1 MSELN
6 SRVFLATE
14 AIVICLP
21 LTALLIVGVLPA
33 QISHWVN
40 LPEHEAFVDLV
51 SGLLTLS
58 GVLCLWRLMAA
69 FVVDGRT
76 RLRELSTYWWV
87 LPMASAAVALQI
99 AAASWAAPVVKQ
111 SWLIEIVW
119 GIPLLLPLL
128 HLSVERWLG
137 ARANAAA
144 GTGGL
149 PLGASTHGRP
159 PAAGVFATGSSGGRP
174 RQSQY

>member
-33 QISHWVN
+33 QIGHWVN
-40 LPEHEAFVDLV
+40 YPEREAFVDLV

-58 GVLCLWRLMAA
+58 GLLCLWRLIAA

-76 RLRELSTYWWV
+76 GLRGLSAYWWV
-87 LPMASAAVALQI
+87 LPIASAAVALQV
-99 AAASWAAPVVKQ
+99 AAASWAAPVIKQ
-111 SWLIEIVW
+111 SWLIELVW
-119 GIPLLLPLL
+119 GMPLLIPLL
-128 HLSVERWLG
+128 HLGVERWLT
-137 ARANAAA
+137 ARANQAANTDA
-144 GTGGL
+144 L
-149 PLGASTHGRP
+149 PLGIRTRGERP
-159 PAAGVFATGSSGGRP
+159 NG
-174 RQSQY
+174 